1 MGPFSAW
8 PNVVVI
14 SKELGL
20 DKRPTSSQL
29 HLLLSP
35 AGASKMPEEE
45 EEEEDEEGE
54 KKKEGKKEIRK
65 GKEADEDAALLTNEQ
80 TRKKAP
86 FKR

>member
-45 EEEEDEEGE
+45 EDEEEEEQ

-65 GKEADEDAALLTNEQ
+65 GKK
-80 TRKKAP
+80 RKGSRRRCSSAY
-86 FKR
+86 

>member
-35 AGASKMPEEE
+35 AGASKMPEE
-45 EEEEDEEGE
+45 DERKRRRKM
-54 KKKEGKKEIRK
+54 KKKKRRKKERRK
-65 GKEADEDAALLTNEQ
+65 
-80 TRKKAP
+80 
-86 FKR
+86 